1 MGAGEY
7 GTDCIGLMHN
17 EVTGRN
23 LAISRLM
30 LIAGVDIQHP
40 IQAIHITSKIH
51 AASKADTRA
60 AAADC

>member
-1 MGAGEY
+1 
-7 GTDCIGLMHN
+7 MHN

-40 IQAIHITSKIH
+40 IQATHITSKIH